1 MPLKLDWPKGVAI
14 DLKGAGGFAVVRST
28 HEAAVYLTNCWP
40 IVKGP
45 AFNRA
50 LDLVRKNF
58 DEEIDDE
65 TVRLAFVAAAE
76 EAEVSV
82 QLH

>member
-40 IVKGP
+40 GLPSIGHWV
-45 AFNRA
+45 
-50 LDLVRKNF
+50 
-58 DEEIDDE
+58 
-65 TVRLAFVAAAE
+65 
-76 EAEVSV
+76 
-82 QLH
+82 